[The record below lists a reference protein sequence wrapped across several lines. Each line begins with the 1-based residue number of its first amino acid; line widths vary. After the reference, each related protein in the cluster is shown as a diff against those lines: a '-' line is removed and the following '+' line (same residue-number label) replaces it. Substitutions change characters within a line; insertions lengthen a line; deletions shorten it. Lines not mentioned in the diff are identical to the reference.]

1 MSKTAY
7 DPFNV
12 YQAAAD
18 PSFPTPKNGDVYRNT
33 STGTLRIYNSTLAAW
48 QDLPFPITVAGIAP
62 SSPAQG
68 QVWIDT
74 NSPGLDGTAYQIS
87 NRNGMHNGGMRVS
100 QRGASGAGS
109 TAATTAGFS
118 GMDRWL
124 AYRAAFAAGLTWSQ
138 QSASLPSGFANSLRV
153 QRDNANAGTG
163 ACWVTQTFENEA
175 SSKYQGAPV
184 VLSFWAKAGANFS
197 AASSALSVSLKSGAG
212 TEVTA
217 VTTSGPA
224 FVTTDTAEISTTVT
238 LTTSW
243 QRFVV
248 TSAGLSASLTQIAV
262 SFGFTPTGTA
272 STNDWFEI
280 TGVQLETGPTVTPY
294 ENRPIQQDVAICQRY
309 YYRITGQSSTGSP
322 IGVGLASATTTAIIN
337 CKFPVTMRGIPTLAI
352 SGNSGVVAS
361 NGIGGAVTAT
371 GVALNASFQ
380 SPDAVLITFTAA
392 SGYTANQPSLGWVV
406 SGTTNWM
413 GFSAEI

>member
-1 MSKTAY
+1 MSKQAY

-12 YQAAAD
+12 FQAATD
-18 PSFPTPKNGDVYRNT
+18 PTFPTPKNGDVYRNT
-33 STGTLRIYNSTLAAW
+33 STGALRIYNSTTASW
-48 QDLPFPITVAGIAP
+48 QDLPYPVTVGTAAP
-62 SSPAQG
+62 ASPAQG
-68 QVWIDT
+68 AVWVDT
-74 NSPGLDGTAYQIS
+74 TSPGADPTQYQLS
-87 NRNGMHNGGMRVS
+87 NRNKIHNGGMRVA
-100 QRGASGAGS
+100 QRGTSGAGS

-118 GMDRWL
+118 GIDRWM
-124 AYRAAFAAGLTWSQ
+124 AYRAAFATGLTWSQ

-153 QRDNANAGTG
+153 QRDNANATTG

-175 SSKYQGAPV
+175 STPFQGQPV

-197 AASSALSVSLKSGAG
+197 AASSALNVNLVSGTG
-212 TEVTA
+212 TEATA

-224 FVTTDTAEISTTVT
+224 FTTGSANEINTTVT

-243 QRFVV
+243 QRFVLTDTAL
-248 TSAGLSASLTQIAV
+248 TSGLTQIAV
-262 SFGFTPTGTA
+262 SFGFTPVGTA

-280 TGVQLETGPTVTPY
+280 TGVQLEIGTALTPY
-294 ENRPIQQDVAICQRY
+294 EARPIQQDVALCQRY

-337 CKFPVTMRGIPTLAI
+337 CKFPVLMRAVPTLAV

-361 NGIGGAVTAT
+361 NGVGSAVTTT

-380 SPDAVLITFTAA
+380 SPDAVLINFTAA
-392 SGYTANQPSLGWVV
+392 SGFTANQPSLGWVV